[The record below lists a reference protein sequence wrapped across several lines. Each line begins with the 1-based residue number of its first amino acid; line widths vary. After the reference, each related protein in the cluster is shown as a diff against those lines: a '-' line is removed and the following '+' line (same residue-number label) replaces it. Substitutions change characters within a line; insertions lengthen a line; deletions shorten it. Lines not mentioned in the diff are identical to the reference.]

1 MMRSIVGVL
10 VGVIVG
16 AAVIFIVGRLT
27 VGLFPVPAG
36 FDPTRAADVAARPFG
51 AKALVVFAW
60 FLGAFVGGIATALI
74 GKGWA
79 PAVWVVAATMLL
91 FAISNFS
98 AFPHPLWMMIAS
110 APAAALGG
118 YLAVRSTG
126 ARYGRPPVAEKKT
139 FP

>member
-1 MMRSIVGVL
+1 MMRSILGVL
-10 VGVIVG
+10 AGVIVG
-16 AAVIFIVGRLT
+16 IAAIFIIGRLT
-27 VGLFPVPAG
+27 VGFFPVPAT
-36 FDPTRAADVAARPFG
+36 FDPTSAADVAARPFG

-60 FLGAFVGGIATALI
+60 FLGALVGGITTSLI
-74 GKGWA
+74 GKRWA
-79 PAVWVVAATMLL
+79 PAAWVVAATMLL

-118 YLAVRSTG
+118 FLAITITG
-126 ARYGRPPVAEKKT
+126 ARYGRPPTAERKT